1 VPVLLFRVQNFG
13 PMAPLANLCCAADH
27 TVEMKK
33 NERLK
38 ENNRVLLQ
46 RCIKQLRPRE
56 RERECE

>member
-13 PMAPLANLCCAADH
+13 PMSPLAKLCCAADH
-27 TVEMKK
+27 TVAMQK

-56 RERECE
+56 RESE